1 MQGGLEAVMA
11 KMETLTVD
19 VPAELVE
26 GVRNAVAGG
35 EYRSDAEAVSDALA
49 EWNARREGRY
59 DAGPLREAWQEAEAS
74 VDCEPMDA
82 MLDRL
87 KAKYV
92 ALYPDG
98 SSACE

>member
-1 MQGGLEAVMA
+1 MA
-11 KMETLTVD
+11 RMETLTVD
-19 VPAELVE
+19 VPAELVD

-49 EWNARREGRY
+49 EWNARREGHY
-59 DAGPLREAWQEAEAS
+59 DSARLKEAWQEAEAS
-74 VDCEPMDA
+74 GDCEPMDA

-92 ALYPDG
+92 ALHPAG
-98 SSACE
+98 TSACE